1 MATDCLGNLDHLFR
15 RPMFKA
21 ALNEEIAE
29 SVHHQG
35 VCLGHNGLDD
45 LVLLL
50 WSSDLQLLLQENRCL
65 LIIVANDLVD
75 DVLPVAIDVSVKKT
89 TVVERLSRGKICWA
103 TINGKHL

>member
-1 MATDCLGNLDHLFR
+1 MATDCLGNLDHLFWC
-15 RPMFKA
+15 PMFKA
-21 ALNEEIAE
+21 ALNEEISE

-50 WSSDLQLLLQENRCL
+50 WSSDLQLLLQKNRCL
-65 LIIVANDLVD
+65 LIIVANNFVD

-89 TVVERLSRGKICWA
+89 TVVERFSWWKICWD
-103 TINGKHL
+103 LVDW